1 MIAPLLGLLLFAQA
15 DPDLEKLN
23 TAQQLMN
30 SGHCAEAL
38 PLLKALSARH
48 PEAPTLRYGLGRCY
62 FEVEDYPAAISSLR
76 DAARGLPKSVEVRF
90 FLGSA
95 LGVSGN
101 IPEAIPEL
109 RTAMQL
115 DPTFQPA
122 FRAFGM
128 FRVQQQ
134 QYSKEALQALETAV
148 RLDPKDVRAL
158 YWLGEFHRALGDTAL
173 ARRHFESAFTLDP
186 ADPTVWLGLARVLL
200 DDGETDSAL
209 AHFDDVLRL
218 EPRLVPALLGRAR
231 ALYYKGQAE
240 QAMASAEA
248 AHTNARGFEDERG
261 AIWILC
267 RIYRALGRDAEA
279 RNAEH
284 QLSVLE
290 STFAGEMARIRE
302 LSDQAA
308 VFEASGNL
316 SKVVELLEAYRRIR
330 ETDEILVR
338 LGDAYF
344 GLGRLADAERC
355 YLRASQIGSLTP
367 ALEQRLRRLREAA
380 PRDRR

>member
-1 MIAPLLGLLLFAQA
+1 
-15 DPDLEKLN
+15 
-23 TAQQLMN
+23 
-30 SGHCAEAL
+30 
-38 PLLKALSARH
+38 
-48 PEAPTLRYGLGRCY
+48 
-62 FEVEDYPAAISSLR
+62 VEDYAAAIASLL
-76 DAARGLPKSVEVRF
+76 DAARGLPKSAEVRF

-115 DPTFQPA
+115 DPKFQPA

-134 QYSKEALQALETAV
+134 QYSKEALQALEAAV

-173 ARRHFESAFTLDP
+173 ARRHFESAFTLDS
-186 ADPTVWLGLARVLL
+186 ADPTVWLGLGRVLL
-200 DDGETDSAL
+200 DDGETDTAL

-240 QAMASAEA
+240 QALAPAEA

-279 RNAEH
+279 QNAEH

-290 STFAGEMARIRE
+290 STFAGEMERIRD
-302 LSDQAA
+302 LSERAA

-344 GLGRLADAERC
+344 GMRRLADAERC

-367 ALEQRLRRLREAA
+367 ALEQRLRRVREAA
-380 PRDRR
+380 PRDPR

>member
-1 MIAPLLGLLLFAQA
+1 MIVPLLGLLLFAQA
-15 DPDLEKLN
+15 DPDLENLN
-23 TAQQLMN
+23 TAERLMN
-30 SGHCAEAL
+30 SGHCTEAL
-38 PLLKALSARH
+38 PLLKALSGRH

-62 FEVEDYPAAISSLR
+62 FEMEDYPAAISSLR
-76 DAARGLPKSVEVRF
+76 DAARGLPKSAEVRF

-95 LGVSGN
+95 LGVSGH
-101 IPEAIPEL
+101 IPEAISEL

-115 DPTFQPA
+115 DPKFQPA
-122 FRAFGM
+122 YRAFGM
-128 FRVQQQ
+128 FRVQQE

-148 RLDPKDVRAL
+148 RLDPNDVRAL

-173 ARRHFESAFTLDP
+173 ARGHFERAFQMDP
-186 ADPTVWLGLARVLL
+186 SDPTVWLGLGRVLL

-209 AHFDDVLRL
+209 AHFDEVLRL

-231 ALYYKGQAE
+231 ALYYKGHAE
-240 QAMASAEA
+240 QALAPAET

-279 RNAEH
+279 ENAEH

-290 STFAGEMARIRE
+290 STFAGEMTRIRE
-302 LSDQAA
+302 LSEQAA
-308 VFEASGNL
+308 AFEASGNL
-316 SKVVELLEAYRRIR
+316 SKVVELLEAYLRIR

-344 GLGRLADAERC
+344 GMRRLADAERC
-355 YLRASQIGSLTP
+355 YVRASQIGSLTP
-367 ALEQRLRRLREAA
+367 GLEQRLRRVREAS